1 MDIIGRSYLL
11 ITSGS
16 KRVKRIR
23 WYFKRIQP
31 KINIY
36 HDIFRSM
43 NFLNL
48 DENSVFLFFWFLIPV
63 LLIVVLL
70 RPLVRVIKIITESS
84 KQKKSLL
91 RKLQTFHG

>member
-11 ITSGS
+11 ITSGR

-43 NFLNL
+43 NFLNF
-48 DENSVFLFFWFLIPV
+48 DENSVFYI
-63 LLIVVLL
+63 LLVSNS
-70 RPLVRVIKIITESS
+70 RPPNCGFIET
-84 KQKKSLL
+84 
-91 RKLQTFHG
+91 TC